1 VSSPPPAPRP
11 RVALVRGPFLN
22 ASEYQSF
29 RPLLGDFDL
38 CPIAALRAGQLGDD
52 GALEV
57 LRLPCLSA
65 RLLTAGP
72 AGRVGAGL
80 FRRWYSAG
88 FFLTGLEEHLSS
100 FDVVHTAETFHG
112 FSVQPARLRWLL
124 DTFRLVVTHWENL
137 PFAHEELPQARAVK
151 QRVRETADLFLATSE
166 RSALALRLEGV
177 GPERVRVV
185 YPGIDLERFQ
195 PQPKDAA
202 LLAEWALADD
212 ALVLLFVGRL
222 VREKGVY
229 ELLHAFRML
238 RESHPAVTLH
248 YVGDGPERRG
258 LQQRAN
264 DLGIGAAVFVR
275 PAVPYSDMPA
285 VHNLA
290 DVFCLPSVPAP
301 KWQEQ
306 FGMVVAESMA
316 CGKPVVST
324 LSGSIP
330 EVVGDAGAL
339 VQPGDP
345 LSLAEALQ
353 RLVDSPALRQERGA
367 AGRERAAALFDA
379 NNTARQIAEAYRAVL
394 RGSIHRESPH

>member
-1 VSSPPPAPRP
+1 MSSPPPAPRP

-22 ASEYQSF
+22 AAEYQSF
-29 RPLLGDFDL
+29 RPLSEEFEVR
-38 CPIAALRAGQLGDD
+38 PVAASHAGQLGDE
-52 GALEV
+52 ASPEV

-72 AGRVGAGL
+72 LGRVGAGVL
-80 FRRWYSAG
+80 RRAYGAG

-100 FDVVHTAETFHG
+100 FDLVHTAETFHG
-112 FSVQPARLRWLL
+112 FSVQPARLRRLL

-137 PFAHEELPQARAVK
+137 PFAHEELPQARALK
-151 QRVRETADLFLATSE
+151 QLVRETADLFLATSQ

-177 GPERVRVV
+177 QPERVRVI
-185 YPGIDLERFQ
+185 YPGIDLERFR
-195 PQPKDAA
+195 PQPRDPS
-202 LLAEWALADD
+202 LLADWGLPPD
-212 ALVLLFVGRL
+212 ASVVLFAGRL
-222 VREKGVY
+222 VREKGVH
-229 ELLHAFRML
+229 ELLDAFWLL
-238 RESHPAVTLH
+238 RESCPAATLV
-248 YVGDGPERRG
+248 YVGEGPERRG
-258 LQQRAN
+258 LLRRAN
-264 DLGIGAAVFVR
+264 DLGLAGAVFVR

-290 DVFCLPSVPAP
+290 DVFCLPSVPSP

-330 EVVGDAGAL
+330 EVVGDAGVL